1 MLWLWTEV
9 KLSVKGE
16 GSVEKRAVRHGE
28 EREGWFMGHNLAR
41 TMGHNGNNIIL
52 RDEVINGSI
61 SARARRST
69 MFSAHLL
76 KLTRIHHM
84 IN

>member
-16 GSVEKRAVRHGE
+16 GSVEKRAVRHGAR
-28 EREGWFMGHNLAR
+28 REGWFMGHNLAR

-52 RDEVINGSI
+52 RDDDIHMYVYPSRPYLELEKD
-61 SARARRST
+61 AE
-69 MFSAHLL
+69 FWD
-76 KLTRIHHM
+76 LTT
-84 IN
+84 

>member
-16 GSVEKRAVRHGE
+16 GSVEKRAVRHGA

-41 TMGHNGNNIIL
+41 TRGHNGNNIL

-61 SARARRST
+61 SARATRST
-69 MFSAHLL
+69 MFSAYLL
-76 KLTRIHHM
+76 KLT
-84 IN
+84 

>member
-9 KLSVKGE
+9 KLGVKGE

-61 SARARRST
+61 RAEAIRFT
-69 MFSAHLL
+69 MLNAYAC
-76 KLTRIHHM
+76 LTWIK
-84 IN
+84 